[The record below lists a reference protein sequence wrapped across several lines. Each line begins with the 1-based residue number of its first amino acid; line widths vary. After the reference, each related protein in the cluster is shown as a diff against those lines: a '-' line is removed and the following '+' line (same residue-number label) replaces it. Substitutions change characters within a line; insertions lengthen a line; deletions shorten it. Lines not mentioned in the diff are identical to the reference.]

1 MSVISRLLVARPK
14 PGVRVV
20 GQRELQKV
28 LRGLGDD
35 AVNDIKKAHAAAA
48 KIVEGTAKLL
58 VPRHGSR
65 SVISGRPY
73 WYTPTHASGQMAG
86 TIRSSGQRRGG
97 FVRAGKKL
105 VPYAGPVHF
114 GWPSRPNPAKG
125 WRGGPIAP
133 NPFLF
138 DALDKRREEVAN
150 TFARYIDDIR
160 RNRGI

>member
-1 MSVISRLLVARPK
+1 VARPK

-20 GQRELQKV
+20 GQREFQKI

-35 AVNDIKKAHAAAA
+35 AVNDIKRAHAAAA
-48 KIVEGTAKLL
+48 KIVEGEAKTLA
-58 VPRHGSR
+58 PTHGTR
-65 SVISGRPY
+65 SVISGTPY
-73 WYTPTHASGQMAG
+73 WRTPPHSAGQLRNS
-86 TIRSSGQRRGG
+86 IRSSGQRRGG
-97 FVRAGKKL
+97 FVRAGRKL
-105 VPYAGPVHF
+105 VPYAGPIHF

-125 WRGGPIAP
+125 WQGGPIRP

-150 TFARYIDDIR
+150 AFARYIDDIR